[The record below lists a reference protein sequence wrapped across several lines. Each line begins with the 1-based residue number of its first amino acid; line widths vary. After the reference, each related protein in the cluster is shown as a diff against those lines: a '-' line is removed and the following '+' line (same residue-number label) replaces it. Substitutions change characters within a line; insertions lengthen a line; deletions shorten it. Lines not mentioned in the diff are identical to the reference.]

1 MEYKHFE
8 TSLEAENE
16 YPKLVRDK
24 IPEIIEKDTGQ
35 KPETRTLEGEEF
47 QKYLLKKMVEE
58 SAELRNVKDKEH
70 LAEELA
76 DIFEIID
83 ELLSANQLKLE
94 EIREIQKQKAERR
107 GGFKKRILMLG
118 KV

>member
-1 MEYKHFE
+1 MEYKHTDTNLAIE
-8 TSLEAENE
+8 SE
-16 YPKLVRDK
+16 YPKLVRDN
-24 IPEIIEKDTGQ
+24 IPDIIEKDRGQ
-35 KPETRTLEGEEF
+35 KPETRTLEDEEF

-58 SAELRNVKDKEH
+58 ATELRGAKDKEH

-83 ELLSANQLKLE
+83 ELLVANDLKPE
-94 EIREIQKQKAERR
+94 EIREIQKQKAEKR

-118 KV
+118 NV

>member
-1 MEYKHFE
+1 MEYKHVE
-8 TSLEAENE
+8 TDLTIENE
-16 YPKLVRDK
+16 YPKLVRDN

-58 SAELRNVKDKEH
+58 STELRGAKDKEH

-76 DIFEIID
+76 DMFEIID
-83 ELLSANQLKLE
+83 ELLTVSDLKPE
-94 EIREIQKQKAERR
+94 EIREIQKQKAEKR
-107 GGFKKRILMLG
+107 GGFRKRILMLG